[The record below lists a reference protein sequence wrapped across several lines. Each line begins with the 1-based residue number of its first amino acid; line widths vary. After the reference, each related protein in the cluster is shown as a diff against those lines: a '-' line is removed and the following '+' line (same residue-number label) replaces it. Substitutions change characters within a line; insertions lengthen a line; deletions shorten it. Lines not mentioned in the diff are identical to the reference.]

1 MSLLN
6 LWSLGH
12 FFFWFSVACF
22 VTQSVIIFIVLFL
35 LSISWEAVEL
45 AIPNDFADESWENKG
60 MDVVINVAGFLFG
73 TFFRWLWLC
82 FSRKDADYP

>member
-6 LWSLGH
+6 LWSLGN

-35 LSISWEAVEL
+35 LSISWEAIEIAL
-45 AIPNDFADESWENKG
+45 HDDFSYESWEKKG
-60 MDVVINVAGFLFG
+60 MDIVINIAGFLFG
-73 TFFRWLWLC
+73 TFCRWLWLC
-82 FSRKDADYP
+82 FRRKDV